1 MFPLFILNAI
11 FWNKTT
17 MIIFF
22 IRIFQALKLSET
34 ELEESGRLSR
44 LSALSDGEKRYVP
57 FDQIFN
63 IDILDKIILYIKRNI
78 NSFYYIKMILIKSFF
93 AFILHNIS
101 MILLTMLKLSH
112 IYINKENFLLHINCN
127 LWLCYVMVIATY
139 DVSYHIVTNHEG
151 GSKNFMIYIIMD
163 LTKRNCT

>member
-44 LSALSDGEKRYVP
+44 LSALSDGEKRYVQ
-57 FDQIFN
+57 FDHI
-63 IDILDKIILYIKRNI
+63 
-78 NSFYYIKMILIKSFF
+78 
-93 AFILHNIS
+93 
-101 MILLTMLKLSH
+101 LKL
-112 IYINKENFLLHINCN
+112 IY
-127 LWLCYVMVIATY
+127 
-139 DVSYHIVTNHEG
+139 
-151 GSKNFMIYIIMD
+151 MI
-163 LTKRNCT
+163 